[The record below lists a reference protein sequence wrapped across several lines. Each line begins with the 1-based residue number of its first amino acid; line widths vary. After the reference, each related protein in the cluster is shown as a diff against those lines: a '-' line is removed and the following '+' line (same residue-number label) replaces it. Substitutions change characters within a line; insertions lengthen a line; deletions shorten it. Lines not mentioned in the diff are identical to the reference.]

1 MRTIHKEAH
10 LIERI
15 GWLRAAV
22 LGANDGLIWTSSL
35 IVGVAAATTAQHEI
49 LVAGIAGLVAGPW
62 GIRTSSLWY
71 AIVGNTAPAGSYAAA
86 RKSNLRWL
94 RAPAT
99 KSSKQQKP
107 RRITRRGFLL
117 CTHARIGRA
126 SRGRRCECAPS
137 SPSLASLSGALAPL
151 SRFDA
156 LSIAPQKILRLFRP
170 TERPAP
176 RSPRRE
182 SSAGLA
188 RPACLR
194 PGIQPIQR
202 FGGGERGPS

>member
-99 KSSKQQKP
+99 NFTKYQKP
-107 RRITRRGFLL
+107 RLTTRRGF
-117 CTHARIGRA
+117 CVRRA
-126 SRGRRCECAPS
+126 HGQNPRKIASERKRNATASAPRDHD
-137 SPSLASLSGALAPL
+137 PLHHRADRLHPLIAQLWIAQQALML
-151 SRFDA
+151 DW
-156 LSIAPQKILRLFRP
+156 
-170 TERPAP
+170 PAP
-176 RSPRRE
+176 
-182 SSAGLA
+182 
-188 RPACLR
+188 
-194 PGIQPIQR
+194 
-202 FGGGERGPS
+202 

>member
-99 KSSKQQKP
+99 RIAKQYQLIGPP
-107 RRITRRGFLL
+107 R
-117 CTHARIGRA
+117 
-126 SRGRRCECAPS
+126 
-137 SPSLASLSGALAPL
+137 
-151 SRFDA
+151 
-156 LSIAPQKILRLFRP
+156 
-170 TERPAP
+170 
-176 RSPRRE
+176 
-182 SSAGLA
+182 AGLLRFRKITPESYRKHLKRNA
-188 RPACLR
+188 LGGAGGRVEANPATHFAELDEAVPLGTMIGHLETPDATQPKR
-194 PGIQPIQR
+194 VKRIASGFFPIQK
-202 FGGGERGPS
+202 FIGNQ

>member
-99 KSSKQQKP
+99 ISNCDAKS
-107 RRITRRGFLL
+107 RRS
-117 CTHARIGRA
+117 A
-126 SRGRRCECAPS
+126 APT
-137 SPSLASLSGALAPL
+137 G
-151 SRFDA
+151 
-156 LSIAPQKILRLFRP
+156 RLFCVRK
-170 TERPAP
+170 
-176 RSPRRE
+176 
-182 SSAGLA
+182 
-188 RPACLR
+188 
-194 PGIQPIQR
+194 
-202 FGGGERGPS
+202 F